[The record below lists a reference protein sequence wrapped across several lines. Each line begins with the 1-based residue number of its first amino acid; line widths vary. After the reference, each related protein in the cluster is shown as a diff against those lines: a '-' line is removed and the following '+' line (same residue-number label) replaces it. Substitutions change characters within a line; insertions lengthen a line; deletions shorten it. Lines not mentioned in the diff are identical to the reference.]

1 MELKSLLSWNQKIG
15 NNCCHYDLVE
25 GIRFVKPYLRT
36 HVTSAKERWFGSDLL
51 TCYTREYSIPE
62 NICLD
67 MIQRG
72 RLLVNNERTRPNYIL
87 KPLDRILLKNDVI
100 IEKPILDFQSIT
112 ILPNFYD
119 NNRNTSGNGT
129 IDHKTTC
136 YPNSNEYYAIEKP
149 ASVPVHS
156 TGKYFKNS
164 LHFILENEYQMNN
177 VRFVHRLDKCT
188 TGVLVCTK
196 SAHANRIYHEL
207 SARSTTSSTTTTTKT
222 TTTTAVSEHQQDG
235 NNESQ
240 EIQKYYVARVHGLF
254 VDTSSVHH
262 IKYPLQM
269 INTRR
274 GLWDPIVPDK
284 VFPEIVPHEFHK
296 PIVKDA
302 YTQILPLKYSKELN
316 MTLILC
322 RPITGRTHQIRCHL
336 RGMGYPIVGDLR
348 IPDINDKSNWSRKY
362 EIMKQ
367 FENDQDKCL
376 RIFRELAIKEFFEN
390 RDMLSHEFQI
400 DLHSIVYHSPPLF
413 SFESQ
418 EYPDWV
424 FENMFTSQEEFQ
436 QKVYDGI
443 QQLEMEANK

>member
-1 MELKSLLSWNQKIG
+1 
-15 NNCCHYDLVE
+15 
-25 GIRFVKPYLRT
+25 
-36 HVTSAKERWFGSDLL
+36 
-51 TCYTREYSIPE
+51 
-62 NICLD
+62 

-72 RLLVNNERTRPNYIL
+72 RLLVNNERTSPNYIL

-100 IEKPILDFQSIT
+100 IEKPILNFQSIT

-119 NNRNTSGNGT
+119 DNNKNTSDNGN
-129 IDHKTTC
+129 INHNTTC

-164 LHFILENEYQMNN
+164 LHFILENEYQMKN

-196 SAHANRIYHEL
+196 TANANRIYHEL
-207 SARSTTSSTTTTTKT
+207 SARSTARPTTITTTTT
-222 TTTTAVSEHQQDG
+222 VSEHQQDG
-235 NNESQ
+235 NNEAQ

-367 FENDQDKCL
+367 FENDEDKCL
-376 RIFRELAIKEFFEN
+376 RVCVMYLFFSLYSLFNNYYPQFKQIFQELAIKEFFEN

-436 QKVYDGI
+436 QKVYDCI